1 MNAQN
6 NKPNNNEI
14 QSREFN
20 KNTSNAN
27 NLYTNMQDD
36 SIEIKYAI
44 TNSELNAILFSIT
57 RFEDL
62 LNNNI

>member
-6 NKPNNNEI
+6 NKPNNDEI

-27 NLYTNMQDD
+27 NLLTNMQDD

>member
-6 NKPNNNEI
+6 NKPNNDEI